1 MCDRNGAPAMFLE
14 ENNVYFGTG
23 SDTPNVVDAQ
33 TGERRKAVIQD
44 IANNA
49 KVVDYLD
56 DISFIMCMGIAS
68 DVNDKISDLYH
79 YEAMVTHTEKPII
92 FTAWSLE
99 NLKAIVDMAEAV
111 ARGRDELSRSPHMA
125 LYTEPVSPLILAK
138 ESTQKVMYMA
148 EKNLPVVF
156 TPGLV
161 TGGTGPV
168 TMAGG
173 IVQGNAEVLAGY
185 VLANLVNEGAPFIY
199 GGAIV
204 PMDMSTSLI
213 AYAAPEL
220 MLAMSA
226 VTDLARYYKLPMFSL
241 AGASDSN
248 LYDQQASLESAVW
261 ILLSSLS
268 GGNLVHDVGY
278 INNGLTASLQQLVIS
293 NDVVGMVRRI
303 YRGIEVNEESIA
315 LDLINDVGPGGE
327 YLTSEHTLKHFRENW
342 YSDLIQRIPYE
353 RWVDEGEKD
362 LGARAKEKANDILE
376 NHRPKPL
383 DENVQKKLRTI
394 IESMED

>member
-1 MCDRNGAPAMFLE
+1 
-14 ENNVYFGTG
+14 
-23 SDTPNVVDAQ
+23 
-33 TGERRKAVIQD
+33 
-44 IANNA
+44 
-49 KVVDYLD
+49 
-56 DISFIMCMGIAS
+56 
-68 DVNDKISDLYH
+68 
-79 YEAMVTHTEKPII
+79 
-92 FTAWSLE
+92 
-99 NLKAIVDMAEAV
+99 
-111 ARGRDELSRSPHMA
+111 
-125 LYTEPVSPLILAK
+125 
-138 ESTQKVMYMA
+138 MYMA

-293 NDVVGMVRRI
+293 NEVIGMVRRI
-303 YRGIEVNEESIA
+303 YRGIEVNEETIA
-315 LDLINDVGPGGE
+315 LGLINDVGPGGE
-327 YLTSEHTLKHFRENW
+327 YLTSDHTLRHFRENW

-353 RWVDEGEKD
+353 RWVDEGQKD
-362 LGARAKEKANDILE
+362 LGTRAQEKAVDILE
-376 NHRPKPL
+376 NHRPRPL
-383 DENVQKKLRTI
+383 DEGVQKKLRTI
-394 IESMED
+394 IESMDS